1 MLNLKSTDHF
11 VNRHIG
17 PDENQ
22 TAEMLKAIGV
32 NSLEDLISE
41 TVPENIR
48 RKEKMNLP
56 DAPIEVRITDPAM
69 AKPLRFLGSPTV
81 LINGLDIEPG
91 ARDSDQFGFGCR
103 TYFSEGRRSGLPTK
117 ELVLSA
123 IRDALNTTP

>member
-1 MLNLKSTDHF
+1 MPGVEGNATESLREVKTLKIEILYFDGCPNHLPA
-11 VNRHIG
+11 VERVR
-17 PDENQ
+17 EVLQ
-22 TAEMLKAIGV
+22 E
-32 NSLEDLISE
+32 
-41 TVPENIR
+41 
-48 RKEKMNLP
+48 MNLP

-81 LINGLDIEPG
+81 RINGLDIEPG

-123 IRDALNTTP
+123 IRDALNTVP